1 MKPEIKKLGNYQL
14 YMDTSDSVPKLN
26 TDSSSSGGHVVS
38 PDITCDREVQS
49 EPKWNEFGIQLDDAF
64 DFQFNY
70 LEKVLSVDYDDE
82 LFGINDQYEINQLSP
97 LQNMLMFQQ
106 KPF

>member
-1 MKPEIKKLGNYQL
+1 
-14 YMDTSDSVPKLN
+14 
-26 TDSSSSGGHVVS
+26 VVS

-49 EPKWNEFGIQLDDAF
+49 EPKWNEFGIQLDDDAF

-70 LEKVLSVDYDDE
+70 LENALSFDYDDDP
-82 LFGINDQYEINQLSP
+82 FGTNDQYQINQLSP
-97 LQNMLMFQQ
+97 LQDMFMFQQ